1 MAHKSLCAFL
11 SLLLLAGCA
20 SAPRGEIYNRPLA
33 ANPSAFVAADMG
45 FARLAQEKGQLAAYR
60 ELAHEEAQVLTPAPR
75 PVREWLRGTAELADV
90 MRWQAHSVFVSCDG
104 NIGVTHGAWQAGDR
118 QGAYTTIWQRDQ
130 KGRMTW
136 RLDQRSA
143 LAAAPDAPDYIATR
157 QATCNPRSP
166 ALVGGAGSESSSGQ
180 SADNSLRWS
189 WDAASSGPSHLS
201 VQLWDGTQMVG
212 VLPAQ
217 TKPKLP

>member
-11 SLLLLAGCA
+11 PLLLLAGCA

-60 ELAHEEAQVLTPAPR
+60 ELAHGDAQALTPAPR
-75 PVREWLRGTAELADV
+75 PVREWLRGETEPAEV

-104 NIGVTHGAWQAGDR
+104 NIGVTHGAWQAGDQ
-118 QGAYTTIWQRDQ
+118 QGAYTTLWQRDH
-130 KGRMTW
+130 KGRLTW
-136 RLDQRSA
+136 RLDQRSP
-143 LAAAPDAPDYIATR
+143 LAMAPEAPDYIATR
-157 QATCNPRSP
+157 QASCSPRPP
-166 ALVGGAGSESSSGQ
+166 ADAVGVGSGPSSGQ

-189 WDAASSGPSHLS
+189 WAAAGNEAGHLS
-201 VQLWDGTQMVG
+201 VQLWDGGQMVE

-217 TKPKLP
+217 AKLP